1 MSDPSATLYFEGR
14 ATPEAADAGPILKP
28 HETAVRGWASWLAI
42 WVAALLLIQAV
53 TGLWIYLAPF
63 SIGSQL
69 QVLVHVAAGI
79 ASVLPYLWYQL
90 RHWLAWR
97 GQKLTAEMVLGYL
110 LMVMVLTCMA
120 SGLWLAWQAALGPRI
135 SRLWDL
141 VHLVSGLGALA
152 LVVVHL
158 LSAFLRRRPQMRQ
171 WPELRRSIRRFG
183 VGVAGLGLATAA
195 GLIVAANAWPVKPRQ
210 FPTPPGYSL
219 ASYVQNSEEYR
230 GSPFAP
236 SNARTEG
243 GMLIDSEL
251 LSNSQ
256 SCGSAG
262 CHEQILAEWEPS
274 AHRFSAMNPSFQSV
288 QKLFAADREPAETR
302 YCAGCHDPISLFA
315 GAKDIHNLSLSAP
328 GMQEGCSCV
337 VCHTIDKVDQRG
349 NADYVLVPPQRYLGE
364 TAAAGWKKAVSD
376 FLIRA
381 YPYQHL
387 ADYDR
392 AVMHAPEFC
401 GVCHKQ
407 YVPEELNRFGV
418 TDAQNQLDEWKNS
431 HWNSDDPDQRLTCTD
446 CHMRLV
452 HDSTDPGQGEAGAI
466 RRTADDRA
474 HRHHGTIATNFFM
487 PQVLKLPHWEK
498 QVELTEEWIR
508 GETVIPEIAHLWPSG
523 PVASLHIT
531 APPQA
536 QPGEEINVRAVVTN
550 RKAGHN
556 LITGPLDFMRCWI
569 HLRVLDAHGTVL
581 AEWGGIDPAT
591 REIADAPG
599 KVHVVGNSRKEGT
612 LVLEG
617 MPLDRSG
624 EIIRKHQLWDKA
636 GGKGKRVIFPNYTDS
651 QVYVFQVPADAA
663 GPLTVKADLNFRRYR
678 QEFLDLMLPTLEA
691 ETGECQPLVPQATME
706 AKIAL
711 STTPAAARS
720 AQTASASVE
729 KSSEP

>member
-1 MSDPSATLYFEGR
+1 MNGPFGEPESVSGAPPAAAQTGNG
-14 ATPEAADAGPILKP
+14 ATPYEI
-28 HETAVRGWASWLAI
+28 AVRGWASALAI
-42 WVAALLLIQAV
+42 SVAALLLIQAV

-69 QVLVHVAAGI
+69 QLLLHVAAGV
-79 ASVLPYLWYQL
+79 ASIGPYLWYQV

-97 GQKLTAEMVLGYL
+97 RQRITAEMVLGYL
-110 LMVMVLTCMA
+110 LMVMVLACMA

-135 SRLWDL
+135 SRVWDL

-158 LSAFLRRRPQMRQ
+158 VSAFLRRCPQMRQ
-171 WPELRRSIRRFG
+171 WPRLRSSIRRFG
-183 VGVAGLGLATAA
+183 IGVAGWSAVTAA
-195 GLIVAANAWPVKPRQ
+195 GLLAAASLWPVKLRQ
-210 FPTPPGYSL
+210 FPTPPGYTL
-219 ASYVQNSEEYR
+219 ASYAQKSAEYR

-243 GMLIDSEL
+243 GLLIDSEL
-251 LSNSQ
+251 LSNST
-256 SCGSAG
+256 SCGTAG

-274 AHRFSAMNPSFQSV
+274 AHRFSAMNPSFQAV
-288 QKLFAADREPAETR
+288 QKKFAADREPAETR

-349 NADYVLVPPQRYLGE
+349 NADYVLVPPRRYIGE
-364 TAAAGWKKAVSD
+364 TAAAGWQKAVSD

-407 YVPEELNRFGV
+407 FVPEELNRFGIV
-418 TDAQNQLDEWKNS
+418 DAQNQLDEWKNS
-431 HWNSDDPDQRLTCTD
+431 HWNSDDPDQRLSCVD

-452 HDSTDPGQGEAGAI
+452 HDSADPARGEAGAI
-466 RRTADDRA
+466 RRAANDRA
-474 HRHHGTIATNFFM
+474 HRHHGTVATNFFM
-487 PQVLKLPHWEK
+487 PQVLKLPHWQQ
-498 QVELTEEWIR
+498 QVKLTEEWIR
-508 GETVIPEIAHLWPSG
+508 GETVIPEISHLWPSG
-523 PVASLHIT
+523 PVASLQVVV
-531 APPQA
+531 PRQA
-536 QPGEEINVRAVVTN
+536 RPGEEVSLRAVVVN
-550 RKAGHN
+550 LKAGHN
-556 LITGPLDFMRCWI
+556 VTTGPLDFMRCWV
-569 HLRVLDAHGTVL
+569 HLRVLDTHGQVL
-581 AEWGGIDPAT
+581 AEWGGIDPVT
-591 REIADAPG
+591 REIADSPG

-617 MPLDRSG
+617 MPLDGKG
-624 EIIRKHQLWDKA
+624 EFIRKHELWEKA
-636 GGKGKRVIFPNYTDS
+636 GGKGKRVIFPNYSDS
-651 QVYVFQVPADAA
+651 QVYVFPVPADAA
-663 GPLTVKADLNFRRYR
+663 GPLTVKADLNYRRYR

-691 ETGECQPLVPQATME
+691 ETGECQPLVAQAS
-706 AKIAL
+706 AQVKIAL
-711 STTPAAARS
+711 SPASAARP
-720 AQTASASVE
+720 AETASASAE
-729 KSSEP
+729 KRAEP